1 MIFDGEIAG
10 GPATSPTL
18 DLSSGQADHFG
29 RLVGSQGGLLMKEQ
43 HKSKAL
49 DGLDSDSSAGD
60 GVAGHLQEIVRKGTE
75 SGPWSWHSGIPSLP
89 GFLEGLTSFYR
100 ESVETTTLFV
110 KRTT

>member
-18 DLSSGQADHFG
+18 DLSSGQADHLG

-43 HKSKAL
+43 HKPKAL
-49 DGLDSDSSAGD
+49 DGLDSDRSASG

-75 SGPWSWHSGIPSLP
+75 SGPWSWHSGIRSLP
-89 GFLEGLTSFYR
+89 GIHGGTTSFYR
-100 ESVETTTLFV
+100 KSVETTTLFV